1 MNKSLESIMDSLPAK
16 RRAKIEQ
23 RGKEIMDQYMTIQE
37 LRKARKL
44 TQEKLA
50 EILNIKQ
57 ENISRIEKRSD
68 ILISTLRNHIEAM
81 GGQLEISVK
90 FPESNP
96 IQITGLGS
104 NNRNTPKTV
113 NRGIRK

>member
-1 MNKSLESIMDSLPAK
+1 MDSLPAK
-16 RRAKIEQ
+16 RRTKIEQ
-23 RGKEIMDQYMTIQE
+23 RGKEILDQYMTLQE
-37 LRKARKL
+37 LRKTRQL
-44 TQEKLA
+44 TQEELA
-50 EILNIKQ
+50 EILKIKQ

-81 GGQLEISVK
+81 GGQLEVSVK

-104 NNRNTPKTV
+104 DNLNTSKPA